1 LNQKGLQSPFILQIP
16 SPYFWNYLRIDFF
29 KFFETKN
36 PLQIALKRE
45 FMSPLP
51 GSNQRPTDYPARAG
65 LPAVGR
71 TRPAYAKKITTKK
84 GATFL

>member
-1 LNQKGLQSPFILQIP
+1 LQ
-16 SPYFWNYLRIDFF
+16 IDFF

-45 FMSPLP
+45 ILSPLP
-51 GSNQRPTDYPARAG
+51 GSNQQTTDYPAHAG

-71 TRPAYAKKITTKK
+71 TRSAYAKEFKTKK